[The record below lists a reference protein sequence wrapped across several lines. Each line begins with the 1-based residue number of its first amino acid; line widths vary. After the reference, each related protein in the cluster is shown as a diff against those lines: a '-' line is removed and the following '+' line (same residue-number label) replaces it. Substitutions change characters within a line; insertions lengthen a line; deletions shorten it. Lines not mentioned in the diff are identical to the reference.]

1 MGQDIKMP
9 HRGKQRALVFQGGGS
24 LGAYEA
30 GVYHVLYHWIK
41 PSLYQ
46 DENVFDI
53 IAGTSIGAVNA
64 SIIINEVLEKK
75 KQEKF
80 DEIIKYWENTPEKL
94 IQFWKTVSK
103 SHTIT
108 NLWDPWNIPDF
119 YRSFTENYLNLY
131 YETCLNAFPFF
142 RSFLPSEESFRR
154 YYHTQMA
161 LASGEKQI
169 FRPEFIYPFPTPIW
183 NKFFDFIS
191 PTASWFQYSNL
202 PLRNSIAGSVSML
215 KDDDGNGINTQ
226 YSENEPRLLLVAVD
240 INTGDTATFDSY
252 NKEEN
257 ITINHVLASAAVPKH
272 YSYVDIDGNKY
283 WDGGILSNTPVREVL
298 SEHSKF
304 WVKELGLDLA
314 PSSKIDFEKGKKW
327 FKKDNKGE
335 QNKDKDKKIPKLDL
349 CIVNLYPS
357 KETGQQIPSLY
368 DYDLTKD
375 RENDIKYHDKTDYD
389 LKLAKVV
396 TDYHD
401 FVERVGEVA
410 IEAIEG
416 VKEKNIA
423 DELKN
428 KFTDILKEK
437 QRTPPRDKTKP
448 YRYYYELLRKRFDIE
463 TTIKIER
470 QDDTDTIA
478 NKAFDF
484 SPETISRLIERGI
497 YDTLNTIFQHHKE
510 WDNEW
515 DKKSFKDWL
524 KTYIVEIKKQNIEGI
539 LEPVLQFKA
548 GCNIK
553 LSEGMNN

>member
-1 MGQDIKMP
+1 MEKDIKMP
-9 HRGKQRALVFQGGGS
+9 PPAKQRALVFQGGGS

-41 PSLYQ
+41 PELHQ

-64 SIIINEVLEKK
+64 TIIINEVLEKK
-75 KQEKF
+75 KQKKL

-94 IQFWKTVSK
+94 IQFWITVSK
-103 SHTIT
+103 SNTIT
-108 NLWDPWNIPDF
+108 DLWDPWNIPDF
-119 YRSFTENYLNLY
+119 YRSFTENYLNLN
-131 YETCLNAFPFF
+131 YETYLNTFPFL
-142 RSFLPSEESFRR
+142 RPILPSEESFRK

-169 FRPEFIYPFPTPIW
+169 FRPQFIYPFPSAVW

-191 PTASWFQYSNL
+191 PTAMWFQYSNL
-202 PLRNSIAGSVSML
+202 PLRDSITGSASML
-215 KDDDGNGINTQ
+215 NDNDGNGFKTQ
-226 YSENEPRLLLVAVD
+226 YCEKDPRLLLVAAD
-240 INTGDTATFDSY
+240 ISAGDTRTFISY
-252 NKEEN
+252 NEN
-257 ITINHVLASAAVPKH
+257 ITIKHVLASAAVPK
-272 YSYVDIDGNKY
+272 YYAYVDIGGEKY

-304 WVKELGLDLA
+304 WVDKLKLDLGLD
-314 PSSKIDFEKGKKW
+314 PKIDFEKGKDW
-327 FKKDNKGE
+327 FKKDNKDE
-335 QNKDKDKKIPKLDL
+335 QNKNKNKKIPKLDL
-349 CIVNLYPS
+349 CIVNLYPT

-375 RENDIKYHDKTDYD
+375 RENDIRYRDKTDYD
-389 LKLAKVV
+389 LKLADGV

-416 VKEKNIA
+416 VKDKKIA
-423 DELKN
+423 DELKS
-428 KFTDILKEK
+428 KFTKILIEK
-437 QRTPPRDKTKP
+437 QRTRPRDKTKP

-470 QDDTDTIA
+470 QDDIDTIA

-484 SPETISRLIERGI
+484 SPETISSLIEHGI
-497 YDTLNTIFQHHKE
+497 YDTLKTIYEHHTE
-510 WDNEW
+510 WVNEW
-515 DKKSFKDWL
+515 YKKSFPDWL
-524 KTYIVEIKKQNIEGI
+524 KLYIKEIKKLNLEGI
-539 LEPVLQFKA
+539 SETVEQFA
-548 GCNIK
+548 AEINIK
-553 LSEGMNN
+553 FSEGRNN